1 MAECT
6 ISRCSHERRVFRKE
20 LHKWSKEILYI
31 LGLERLAEELM
42 GARKWR
48 ILVQPFTDLESETPV
63 DWLPEDTCYFCN
75 AKKQPPYDP
84 ASGII
89 PTVDGYNSLRIDT
102 DEHSVSSDQGTVSG
116 SFTSCASALSPWR
129 IAALSSQGVSNSPP
143 LLDQPLDLSI
153 SSLKQSLNERMV
165 CSNKSRHS
173 KHTTNYADD
182 SDMCTNPVLKVPQIP
197 LKPGHRRRLDA
208 NSKRSYTEDELQAA
222 LRDIQSGKLGTR
234 RAAVIYGIPRSTLR
248 NKVYKLANESKSR
261 AHGRRIQPSE
271 SIAKNREQNKSFNLN
286 TELEV
291 PVYDSENN
299 KHNVS
304 SASESLRQLLKHTI
318 TQKVQSASKVS
329 ENKLN
334 SDNSIHIAR
343 MSDVDSMDEL
353 QVFSS
358 LEYSQTLA
366 PVLSHVFSDIQ
377 HLALVK
383 SKENIHCT
391 SQSLSALKDDLKL
404 PLLPDIIRRLAEERM
419 EFEKDPHKDSDVD
432 NHGELTE
439 LPSSGTLSSNV
450 ILKVPSFKP
459 AKSPP
464 MSNET
469 DDPCL
474 PVVSSSSPPPG
485 TSSHSH
491 SGNKGITVTLKELIS
506 RSISQKISNSLKD
519 RVVDDDPSVEFSYSM
534 SNMDSPACNL
544 PWGVE
549 SSSKEGKEVLSNT
562 NNSSNSSDSSK
573 SEKRTRPKRGR
584 YRNYDR
590 DNLARAV
597 RAVQK
602 GEMSVHR
609 AGTFYGVPHSTL
621 EYKVKER
628 HLLRPRKRDVFNS
641 TAISDASEP
650 VSTSKLNSFSVE
662 NSMSVKN
669 LKNNINQIAIEA
681 SNGLS
686 TDSEQPHRPTMGSY
700 PSPLSLWQSM
710 SMPFLSLDF
719 SQLGSNNFF
728 ASQMMRKLQE
738 NARLHEEMQKKRKGQ
753 DFGLIENLIK
763 STLERSMSPDS
774 KSPLLLSADSVESL
788 SGYKGNED
796 IKDK

>member
-48 ILVQPFTDLESETPV
+48 ILVQPFTDLENETPI
-63 DWLPEDTCYFCN
+63 DWYPEDTCYFCS

-102 DEHSVSSDQGTVSG
+102 DEHSASSEHGTVSG

-129 IAALSSQGVSNSPP
+129 IAALSSQGVSSSPP

-153 SSLKQSLNERMV
+153 NSIKQPLNEGML
-165 CSNKSRHS
+165 CSSKSRHS
-173 KHTTNYADD
+173 KHPNNLTDE
-182 SDMCTNPVLKVPQIP
+182 SEMITNPVLKVPQIP

-261 AHGRRIQPSE
+261 AHGRRSHPGENS
-271 SIAKNREQNKSFNLN
+271 AKNKEQNKNFNLT

-291 PVYDSENN
+291 PMFDNENN
-299 KHNVS
+299 KNVS

-318 TQKVQSASKVS
+318 TQKVQSATKGF
-329 ENKLN
+329 ENKMN
-334 SDNSIHIAR
+334 SDSVHISH
-343 MSDVDSMDEL
+343 MSEVDSMDDL
-353 QVFSS
+353 QLFGS

-404 PLLPDIIRRLAEERM
+404 PLLPDLIRRLAEERM
-419 EFEKDPHKDSDVD
+419 ELEKDPHKDLDVD
-432 NHGELTE
+432 NQGESTE
-439 LPSSGTLSSNV
+439 LPSGTLSSNV

-464 MSNET
+464 MSNEA

-485 TSSHSH
+485 TSSHSL

-506 RSISQKISNSLKD
+506 RSISQKVSCSLKD
-519 RVVDDDPSVEFSYSM
+519 RVIEDDPSVEFYNM
-534 SNMDSPACNL
+534 SNIDSPTCNM
-544 PWGVE
+544 PWSVE
-549 SSSKEGKEVLSNT
+549 NSSKDVKEGLSNT

-628 HLLRPRKRDVFNS
+628 HLLRPRKRDVFSS
-641 TAISDASEP
+641 TIMTDTSEP

-669 LKNNINQIAIEA
+669 LKNNLNQIAIEA

-686 TDSEQPHRPTMGSY
+686 VDSEQPHRPSMGSY

-763 STLERSMSPDS
+763 STLERSVSPES
-774 KSPLLLSADSVESL
+774 KSSLLLSTDSVEPL
-788 SGYKGNED
+788 SECKGTED
-796 IKDK
+796 VNDK